1 MRSCHVTAPA
11 TVALSYCLDDVTDA
25 EMTVDVCNIYIYIYT
40 CVYMC
45 VQAERMWLGIDTTIN
60 ESIQFIG
67 VANGAAPKSERVLSI
82 ELAASTRR

>member
-1 MRSCHVTAPA
+1 
-11 TVALSYCLDDVTDA
+11 
-25 EMTVDVCNIYIYIYT
+25 
-40 CVYMC
+40 MC

-82 ELAASTRR
+82 ELAANTRR

>member
-1 MRSCHVTAPA
+1 M
-11 TVALSYCLDDVTDA
+11 ALSYCLDDAADA
-25 EMTVDVCNIYIYIYT
+25 EMTVDVCNIYI
-40 CVYMC
+40 YMC

-82 ELAASTRR
+82 ELAANTRR